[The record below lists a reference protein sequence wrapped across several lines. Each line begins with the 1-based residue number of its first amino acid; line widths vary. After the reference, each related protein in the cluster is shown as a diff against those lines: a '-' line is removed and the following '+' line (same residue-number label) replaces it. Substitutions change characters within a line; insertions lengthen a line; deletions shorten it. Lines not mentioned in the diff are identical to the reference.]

1 MGKLN
6 TKKRINLSASEEV
19 VELLENLARR
29 DEVPVA
35 TKAIE
40 LIKRALQIEEDEI
53 LDTLADSRDTENSRY
68 LSHKEAWK

>member
-19 VELLENLARR
+19 VELLEKLARR